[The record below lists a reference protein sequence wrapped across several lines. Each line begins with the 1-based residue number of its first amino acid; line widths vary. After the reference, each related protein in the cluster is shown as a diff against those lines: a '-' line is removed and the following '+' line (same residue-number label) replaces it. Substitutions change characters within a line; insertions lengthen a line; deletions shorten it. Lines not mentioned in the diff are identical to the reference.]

1 MARSANYRRNNTGKD
16 DKKMKLRFDK
26 ERKTAAQKGKDAK
39 HRELKRN
46 AGRLR
51 YNGTLGE

>member
-16 DKKMKLRFDK
+16 GKKMKLRFNK
-26 ERKTAAQKGKDAK
+26 ERKTFAQKMKDAK

-46 AGRLR
+46 AGKLR
-51 YNGTLGE
+51 SNGTFDE